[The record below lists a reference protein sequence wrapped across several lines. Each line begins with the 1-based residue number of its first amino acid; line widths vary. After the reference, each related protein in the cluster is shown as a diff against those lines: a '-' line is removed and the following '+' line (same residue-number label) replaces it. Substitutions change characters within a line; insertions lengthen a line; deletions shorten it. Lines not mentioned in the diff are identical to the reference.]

1 MNINLLKRNI
11 LKFDIVSFDIF
22 DTLLIRPYIKPTD
35 LFLHMEKALNY
46 PGFADERK
54 DAERRARIRHS
65 DLEDIT
71 FDMIY
76 DEIDDEFKGMKQKEM
91 DWEEM
96 VLRANPEMK
105 QVYDYAKAQG
115 KKIVIASDMYL
126 PTKFIAKVLKKNGY
140 DAWDK
145 LYVSGDF
152 GKTKGH
158 GSLWFEMQRDLN
170 VKSKHILH
178 IGDNKYSDYK
188 KPKKFGIKTVRY
200 ISIFNQFININ
211 KNYKKLKNNYCLGLS
226 IILSIMAYKWIVEKC
241 LTICKRD
248 YWEDL
253 GYLYAGPV
261 AYGYTRFIEKTVKE
275 NKIEAILFVARDGYL
290 LQKIFNIFKTK
301 VKSVYVYAPRF
312 LNHICRIDY
321 VKNNTQQAQA
331 IIDFYKK
338 EFHQLYLSKSITN
351 PCEFIQRNKKRFL
364 NLATKQMQIYRNYL
378 LNKIPNAK
386 KYALVDTVTGAFSS
400 QKLLQSSLQK
410 EILGIYWGI
419 CREDVVNQFNQCSF
433 VGVHHGQVSN
443 YFTKNWNFIEFLIS
457 SPEYPIK
464 NIDASGK
471 IVHVKQ
477 ENHYE
482 IKRAKLYQKIE
493 KGALAFVK
501 DIETW
506 FSGNNIFLSNKDI
519 INWIDSYIDY
529 PTKTDMYNMS
539 DICIS
544 EDSMHSK
551 YIPLFWKKINL
562 WDFLKSPKKVIK
574 EIKKM
579 HWRTVFQSILL
590 CVKRPIS
597 IHTKGLKRINIAVLP
612 YLRKRYFNLSLGNSS
627 SFCYAF
633 VIGNIK
639 ENKYE

>member
-211 KNYKKLKNNYCLGLS
+211 KNYKKLKNNYC
-226 IILSIMAYKWIVEKC
+226 
-241 LTICKRD
+241 
-248 YWEDL
+248 
-253 GYLYAGPV
+253 
-261 AYGYTRFIEKTVKE
+261 F
-275 NKIEAILFVARDGYL
+275 
-290 LQKIFNIFKTK
+290 
-301 VKSVYVYAPRF
+301 
-312 LNHICRIDY
+312 
-321 VKNNTQQAQA
+321 
-331 IIDFYKK
+331 
-338 EFHQLYLSKSITN
+338 
-351 PCEFIQRNKKRFL
+351 
-364 NLATKQMQIYRNYL
+364 
-378 LNKIPNAK
+378 
-386 KYALVDTVTGAFSS
+386 
-400 QKLLQSSLQK
+400 
-410 EILGIYWGI
+410 
-419 CREDVVNQFNQCSF
+419 
-433 VGVHHGQVSN
+433 
-443 YFTKNWNFIEFLIS
+443 
-457 SPEYPIK
+457 
-464 NIDASGK
+464 
-471 IVHVKQ
+471 
-477 ENHYE
+477 
-482 IKRAKLYQKIE
+482 
-493 KGALAFVK
+493 
-501 DIETW
+501 
-506 FSGNNIFLSNKDI
+506 
-519 INWIDSYIDY
+519 
-529 PTKTDMYNMS
+529 
-539 DICIS
+539 
-544 EDSMHSK
+544 
-551 YIPLFWKKINL
+551 
-562 WDFLKSPKKVIK
+562 
-574 EIKKM
+574 
-579 HWRTVFQSILL
+579 
-590 CVKRPIS
+590 
-597 IHTKGLKRINIAVLP
+597 
-612 YLRKRYFNLSLGNSS
+612 
-627 SFCYAF
+627 
-633 VIGNIK
+633 
-639 ENKYE
+639 